1 MMTNR
6 HYCRD
11 VKQYN
16 IIGNKTVHE
25 QKNDGKHI
33 KKFKKDGKSTEKH
46 SWRMEKQK
54 LNTPC

>member
-1 MMTNR
+1 MMTKR

-11 VKQYN
+11 VKEYN

-46 SWRMEKQK
+46 S
-54 LNTPC
+54 